1 MADYVPQKVHLVGS
15 IALDSVPEVFATAGS
30 VLGSRLTRIPDGE
43 PGGRRLWISWQ
54 YPLLRANPYLTPIP
68 EPEQKGSAGSVPL
81 QLDEGVT
88 ADEIHFGELGYA
100 REARASYLDFL
111 AARKAGHIAATTRF
125 QVCLPTP
132 LAVIGAFCRGKDMLS
147 IEAAYEAAMIREV
160 HAIAEAIPHDELCL
174 QWDVCNEMVMW
185 DGQFPR
191 IIPPAFKDV
200 QAEVMTRLT
209 RLIAAIPTDVELG
222 IHLCY
227 GDLDAKHFVEP
238 RDAAKLTEVANAIS
252 AAAQRRIAYIHMP
265 VPIARDDEDFFR
277 PLSGLRLKAE
287 TELYLGLVHSDGV
300 ANTKRRIA
308 AAHKYVA
315 AFGIGTECGIGRKRR
330 PDAVRSLF
338 KIHAESSVA
347 SPR

>member
-1 MADYVPQKVHLVGS
+1 
-15 IALDSVPEVFATAGS
+15 
-30 VLGSRLTRIPDGE
+30 
-43 PGGRRLWISWQ
+43 
-54 YPLLRANPYLTPIP
+54 
-68 EPEQKGSAGSVPL
+68 
-81 QLDEGVT
+81 
-88 ADEIHFGELGYA
+88 
-100 REARASYLDFL
+100 
-111 AARKAGHIAATTRF
+111 
-125 QVCLPTP
+125 
-132 LAVIGAFCRGKDMLS
+132 
-147 IEAAYEAAMIREV
+147 
-160 HAIAEAIPHDELCL
+160 
-174 QWDVCNEMVMW
+174 MW